1 MEKGEIQGIK
11 VEIQCGVW
19 RKTPS
24 PSLPSPPP
32 QMLFIGEKSRHYHGS
47 L

>member
-11 VEIQCGVW
+11 VEIQCGIW
-19 RKTPS
+19 RKTPV
-24 PSLPSPPP
+24 PSPPP
-32 QMLFIGEKSRHYHGS
+32 QMLFIGEKSRHYHCA